1 MIDFAKWMDTLETP
15 RGSRIAWIVLGL
27 LCAVLFGS
35 NLSGIGIWEPWEA
48 NEIMVA
54 QEYRTRPEAGP
65 LVDPAAP
72 SYNVVVP
79 TSDSKPV
86 GRSLLKVWLLSAFLP
101 DLSEGPQ
108 LGTMEF
114 RARFPFALALW
125 LLVMAQF
132 AWMKRRVSVRAGLI
146 SGLVFA
152 TFPVIFIA
160 AHNLATEVLF
170 IVTTSLAFMSWF
182 EVIHDENN
190 RKRWLIVFTGA
201 LGLVFLDQRLFGVL
215 LVLTV
220 LAIHALSELII
231 ESWKG
236 QKDVDFKPAQQAALV
251 IPVCLALFWWAS
263 RGAHESTMFVPHR
276 AQLVAVAV
284 PLLTIVGLFWAGRH
298 SHPGRVFW
306 REGLIACG
314 AVTLLAVGIGY
325 FYADA
330 NPTLLKDGEVFGKIP
345 VLSFFLENHIF
356 GRSLVVKHMTF
367 DLWVRQIGFAVV
379 PWVGLVPAGL
389 AYLGRATRQDR
400 DDLLE
405 PGVSVRRF
413 ILVWAVFVGVFLV
426 FGSVYNH
433 YFYPGY
439 LALALGVGL
448 MFADDDFWAELKTK
462 PLALYALGFFAV
474 AAVMM
479 VGKDLER
486 FPARFVEVYSV
497 LQEKL
502 ELKEDFSFGRT
513 MKVLKYA
520 MMGVLIL
527 YFFGIVSW
535 LGLMLKNL
543 PKALELLKQGPR
555 GWWSA
560 LSNGVRNLS
569 AESTSQSD
577 RPFEARALEKDAYRT
592 QKGLLPMLARLFE
605 TPAGF
610 VPVLLTVTLVT
621 ALVYQALFVPELT
634 NHMSQRGVFETFQN
648 SAQDQGELYRYEI
661 SKSENSVYLQD
672 LPSVQN
678 AVDFRQRFEQD
689 QRFFA
694 VIPRDALARINQE
707 IRRESK
713 RNLHVLDARSSR
725 LLLVSNQLLPGEK
738 DHNFVAEHIFQDDS
752 TVQQK
757 LAFDDG
763 QGGKVPPQFDGQLE
777 MIGISFDKPAD
788 KDGVP
793 SYKWGETAVFD
804 YYFRVLNRV
813 PGNQK
818 IFLHAD
824 IAGNRISGDHFPNNG
839 DFPTNQW
846 LPGDIVRSRHHLVI
860 ENYATPGI
868 YNLNFGFFV
877 GGNRMKVTPAK
888 AHDGQNRVRVGRIK
902 VTSL

>member
-1 MIDFAKWMDTLETP
+1 
-15 RGSRIAWIVLGL
+15 
-27 LCAVLFGS
+27 
-35 NLSGIGIWEPWEA
+35 
-48 NEIMVA
+48 
-54 QEYRTRPEAGP
+54 
-65 LVDPAAP
+65 
-72 SYNVVVP
+72 
-79 TSDSKPV
+79 
-86 GRSLLKVWLLSAFLP
+86 
-101 DLSEGPQ
+101 
-108 LGTMEF
+108 
-114 RARFPFALALW
+114 
-125 LLVMAQF
+125 
-132 AWMKRRVSVRAGLI
+132 
-146 SGLVFA
+146 
-152 TFPVIFIA
+152 
-160 AHNLATEVLF
+160 
-170 IVTTSLAFMSWF
+170 
-182 EVIHDENN
+182 
-190 RKRWLIVFTGA
+190 
-201 LGLVFLDQRLFGVL
+201 
-215 LVLTV
+215 
-220 LAIHALSELII
+220 
-231 ESWKG
+231 
-236 QKDVDFKPAQQAALV
+236 
-251 IPVCLALFWWAS
+251 
-263 RGAHESTMFVPHR
+263 
-276 AQLVAVAV
+276 
-284 PLLTIVGLFWAGRH
+284 
-298 SHPGRVFW
+298 
-306 REGLIACG
+306 
-314 AVTLLAVGIGY
+314 
-325 FYADA
+325 
-330 NPTLLKDGEVFGKIP
+330 
-345 VLSFFLENHIF
+345 
-356 GRSLVVKHMTF
+356 MTF

-405 PGVSVRRF
+405 PGVSVRRY
-413 ILVWAVFVGVFLV
+413 ILIWAVFVGVFLV
-426 FGSVYNH
+426 FGSVFNH

-448 MFADDDFWAELKTK
+448 MFADDGFWAELKAK

-513 MKVLKYA
+513 MKVLKYG

-527 YFFGIVSW
+527 YFFGIISW
-535 LGLMLKNL
+535 FGLTLRSL
-543 PKALELLKQGPR
+543 PGALVLFKRGPR

-560 LSNGVRNLS
+560 VRDGFRSLS

-577 RPFEARALEKDAYRT
+577 RPFEARALEKDAYRAES
-592 QKGLLPMLARLFE
+592 GLLPTLARLFE

-610 VPVLLTVTLVT
+610 VPVLLVVTLIT
-621 ALVYQALFVPELT
+621 ALVYQVRFVPELT
-634 NHMSQRGVFETFQN
+634 NHMSQRGVFETFQA
-648 SAQDQGELYRYEI
+648 SAKGQAELYRYEI
-661 SKSENSVYLQD
+661 SQGENSVYLQD
-672 LPSVQN
+672 LPAVKN
-678 AVDFRQRFEQD
+678 AVDFRQRFEQE

-707 IRRESK
+707 VRRDLK

-725 LLLVSNQLLPGEK
+725 LLLVSNQLLPGEQ
-738 DHNFVAEHIFQDDS
+738 DHNFVAEHIFENDS

-763 QGGKVPPQFDGQLE
+763 KGGKTPPVFDGQLE
-777 MIGISFDKPAD
+777 MIGVSFDKPAD

-793 SYKWGETAVFD
+793 SYKWGETAVID